1 VHYWG
6 DCDEP
11 WYRKVF
17 EAARKTSC
25 KVIENINTPV
35 APFIDETVDR
45 YVYVSNYAMH
55 FKTPIV
61 ENSMVIHPGSN
72 LGMFQRNGAP
82 IPDDT
87 IGMVYRLEG
96 DKLSE
101 ESIRVFIE
109 VVKRRPK
116 SKVIV
121 VGGGTFLQPYKR
133 QVQAEGVENNFEFTG
148 YVTYEKLPSYYR
160 RFALFVAPVWKES
173 FGQVSPFAMS
183 MEIPVVGYDVGALS
197 EILGGGEYLAK
208 NTEELTEIIISLL
221 NDRKKRIQIGKRNKE
236 RVYKYFSVEAMV
248 KKYDSLYQDL
258 LTDRDEV
265 PST

>member
-1 VHYWG
+1 
-6 DCDEP
+6 
-11 WYRKVF
+11 
-17 EAARKTSC
+17 
-25 KVIENINTPV
+25 
-35 APFIDETVDR
+35 
-45 YVYVSNYAMH
+45 
-55 FKTPIV
+55 
-61 ENSMVIHPGSN
+61 
-72 LGMFQRNGAP
+72 
-82 IPDDT
+82 
-87 IGMVYRLEG
+87 
-96 DKLSE
+96 
-101 ESIRVFIE
+101 
-109 VVKRRPK
+109 
-116 SKVIV
+116 
-121 VGGGTFLQPYKR
+121 
-133 QVQAEGVENNFEFTG
+133 
-148 YVTYEKLPSYYR
+148 
-160 RFALFVAPVWKES
+160 VAPVWKES